1 MAVQPGDFEYVGVLK
16 DILANGWATAAL
28 LAGLCVY
35 FYRDAQGVRKELQVN
50 LKEQNDLAK
59 RVTSVMER
67 LESKAER
74 RL

>member
-1 MAVQPGDFEYVGVLK
+1 MHPDDLTYVTVLK

-35 FYRDAQGVRKELQVN
+35 FYRDAQNVRKELQTN

-67 LESKAER
+67 LEAKAER
-74 RL
+74 RP